1 MIKEADF
8 QTYLYLNNTQYIIYV
23 TDNKTKEKI
32 YSEKLEIEEN
42 SIELKFNKLNEFLDI
57 NIFKIE

>member
-1 MIKEADF
+1 MIREADF

-32 YSEKLEIEEN
+32 LQLTFSGKVV
-42 SIELKFNKLNEFLDI
+42 
-57 NIFKIE
+57 